1 MIIRN
6 GRIDSAGCIL
16 PLTSKTVSAELGTR
30 HRAAIGL
37 SESCDALAVVV
48 SEETGAISVAKG
60 GEIRRDLKSA
70 ELTAKWE
77 QELALIA
84 EGKADSAIF
93 IGRMRKYASS
103 LVSSVITDSSVYRH
117 DNMTREKCPQCGKYM
132 LDVNGKKGRMLICQ
146 DRECGYRKSLSVITN
161 ARCPEC
167 HKKLEMRGEGDKRAF
182 YCVCGFREK
191 LSDFDKRKQESGAG
205 KRDIAKYMN
214 SKDNKKPASNP
225 LADQLAKWME
235 ENS

>member
-1 MIIRN
+1 M
-6 GRIDSAGCIL
+6 AGDDDD
-16 PLTSKTVSAELGTR
+16 
-30 HRAAIGL
+30 AAG
-37 SESCDALAVVV
+37 AVV
-48 SEETGAISVAKG
+48 GI
-60 GEIRRDLKSA
+60 LL
-70 ELTAKWE
+70 LTLFV
-77 QELALIA
+77 LAFL
-84 EGKADSAIF
+84 F
-93 IGRMRKYASS
+93 
-103 LVSSVITDSSVYRH
+103 VIVWSRYQ
-117 DNMTREKCPQCGKYM
+117 KCPQCGKYM

-146 DRECGYRKSLSVITN
+146 DRECGCRKSLSVITN

-191 LSDFDKRKQESGAG
+191 LSDFEKRKQESGAG